1 MAIQL
6 TDDGTMDTVLKCS
19 KCGEGM
25 RYNFDG
31 AEDTD
36 AGEQES
42 EEAYDEFVKWA
53 ISDAADAHECGE
65 ALAPLEGGI

>member
-19 KCGEGM
+19 KCGEEM

-36 AGEQES
+36 AGERLMPMNATKS
-42 EEAYDEFVKWA
+42 WRTFL
-53 ISDAADAHECGE
+53 S
-65 ALAPLEGGI
+65 